1 MNPNYYVAIMA
12 GGVGSRFWPASREAR
27 PKQFLDILGTGKTLL
42 QMTYERFLPLIK
54 KENIFVVTNEAYIG
68 LVKEQLPE
76 LTDNQILAEPSR
88 NNTAP
93 CLAFT
98 AFKLQNLN
106 PNASFVVASS
116 DHLIVKETEFLKN
129 IETAL
134 VFTQKNDALMTLG
147 ITPSSPNTGYG
158 YIQFNRHDANND
170 GIFKVKSFTEK
181 PQLEKAK
188 EFVAAGNY
196 LWNAGIFIWSVKS
209 LLKAFKKNSQDI
221 YSIFEKGESAFNT
234 PDEQAFI
241 NEFYPTTPSISIDY
255 AVMEKA
261 DNVYTIPCD
270 FGWSDLG
277 AWGALYQESEKD
289 GNNNV
294 FQGQYIVASDTNN
307 CFVRV
312 ASNKLAILRGVEDM
326 IIVDDD
332 NVLLIYPKSKEQ
344 DIKKEN
350 EKVRKELGSQFS

>member
-42 QMTYERFLPLIK
+42 QMTHDRFLPLIK
-54 KENIFVVTNEAYIG
+54 KENIFVVTNTAYID
-68 LVKEQLPE
+68 LVKEQLPD
-76 LTDNQILAEPSR
+76 LNDNQILAEPSR

-106 PNASFVVASS
+106 PDASFIVASS
-116 DHLIVKETEFLKN
+116 DHLIINEAEFLRN
-129 IETAL
+129 IEKSL
-134 VFTQKNDALMTLG
+134 VFTQNNDALMTLG
-147 ITPSSPNTGYG
+147 ITPSNPNTGYG
-158 YIQFNRHDANND
+158 YIQYNRNDGNKD

-181 PQLEKAK
+181 PVLEKAK

-209 LLKAFKKNSQDI
+209 LLKAFKNNSEDI
-221 YSIFEKGESAFNT
+221 FNIFEKGKNAFNT
-234 PDEQAFI
+234 EGEQAFI
-241 NEFYPTTPSISIDY
+241 NEYYPTTPSISIDY

-289 GNNNV
+289 AHNNV
-294 FQGQYIVASDTNN
+294 FQSKNVMATETSN

-312 ASNKLAILRGVEDM
+312 PDEKLVILRGVEDL

-344 DIKKEN
+344 DIKQVN
-350 EKVRKELGSQFS
+350 EKVKKTKGTQYS

>member
-1 MNPNYYVAIMA
+1 MNSNYYVAIMA

-42 QMTYERFLPLIK
+42 QLTYERFLPLIK
-54 KENIFVVTNEAYIG
+54 KENIFVVTNDMYID
-68 LVKEQLPE
+68 LVKEQLPDM
-76 LTDNQILAEPSR
+76 TDNQILAEPSR

-98 AFKLQNLN
+98 AFKLHNLN

-116 DHLIVKETEFLKN
+116 DHLIVNEAEFLRN
-129 IETAL
+129 IEKSLA
-134 VFTQKNDALMTLG
+134 FTQNNDALMTLG

-158 YIQFNRHDANND
+158 YIQFNKNDANKD

-181 PQLEKAK
+181 PQLDKAK

-209 LLKAFKKNSQDI
+209 LLKAFKKNSSDI
-221 YSIFEKGESAFNT
+221 HAIFEKGGDVYNT
-234 PDEQAFI
+234 VNEKAFI
-241 NEFYPTTPSISIDY
+241 NQFYPTTPSISIDY

-277 AWGALYQESEKD
+277 AWGALYLESEKD
-289 GNNNV
+289 ESGNV
-294 FQGQYIVASDTNN
+294 FQGKHVVASETTN

-312 ASNKLAILRGVEDM
+312 PNEKLVILRGVDDL

-350 EKVRKELGSQFS
+350 ENVKKNVGSQFS

>member
-42 QMTYERFLPLIK
+42 QLTYDRFLPLIQ
-54 KENIFVVTNEAYIG
+54 KENIFVVTNAAYID
-68 LVKEQLPE
+68 LVTEQLPG
-76 LTDNQILAEPSR
+76 LKDNQILAEPSR

-106 PNASFVVASS
+106 PKASFIVASS
-116 DHLIVKETEFLKN
+116 DHLITNEAEFLRN
-129 IETAL
+129 IEKSL
-134 VFTQKNDALMTLG
+134 VFTQNNDALMTLG
-147 ITPSSPNTGYG
+147 ITPSNPNTGYG
-158 YIQFNRHDANND
+158 YIQYNRHDTNKN
-170 GIFKVKSFTEK
+170 GIYKVKSFTEK

-196 LWNAGIFIWSVKS
+196 LWNAGIFVWSVKS
-209 LLKAFKKNSQDI
+209 LLKAFKNHSADI
-221 YSIFEKGESAFNT
+221 FSIFEKGENLFNT
-234 PDEQAFI
+234 DGEQKFI
-241 NEFYPTTPSISIDY
+241 NEHYPTTPSISIDY
-255 AVMEKA
+255 AILEKA
-261 DNVYTIPCD
+261 ENVYTIPCD

-289 GNNNV
+289 DNQNV
-294 FQGQYIVASDTNN
+294 FQGSNIIATETQN

-312 ASNKLAILRGVEDM
+312 PDDKLVILRGVEDM

-344 DIKKEN
+344 EIKQVN
-350 EKVRKELGSQFS
+350 ELVKKTKGIQYS